1 MSKLE
6 SDLWRQ
12 LVAEAGVHE
21 EDAIARAASVT
32 VKQAEA
38 ELTAAGFDV
47 AAERAKAS
55 AFLEA
60 LENGTLELAPE
71 AEAPPPSAAVAVAQ
85 DAPPVRRKRDR
96 PVVLWL
102 AAAATVVVAGGA
114 LYAALTQPPTPGPTP
129 RPPVPTTTAPF
140 VPKLPELVAA
150 SDLRKQ
156 AAAACAAGDWSVC
169 LAKLEQARTSDPDGD
184 NAPSVKKLR
193 EQAIAGTLKPKPPAP
208 PPP

>member
-1 MSKLE
+1 MPKLE

-12 LVAEAGVHE
+12 LVADAGVSE

-55 AFLEA
+55 AFLDA
-60 LENGTLELAPE
+60 LENGTLDMGPE

-114 LYAALTQPPTPGPTP
+114 IYAALNQPPGPGPTP
-129 RPPVPTTTAPF
+129 PPPVPTTSAPT
-140 VPKLPELVAA
+140 PPTLPELVAA

-156 AAAACAAGDWSVC
+156 AAAACATADWSVC
-169 LAKLEQARTSDPDGD
+169 LAKLEQARTTDPDGD
-184 NAPSVKKLR
+184 NAPAVKKLR
-193 EQAIAGTLKPKPPAP
+193 EQAIAGALKPKPPGP
-208 PPP
+208 R